1 MAGDEAMIA
10 LGIGCRRDASAD
22 AIEAVVAQA
31 LRAASL
37 VSSDIAVIATAADKR
52 DEAGIVEAAKRLRRP
67 LVGVAAAELAAVA
80 DRAVTYS
87 DLVHRLKGVPSIAET
102 AALVAAGRHAR
113 LILPRMANA
122 SATCALAEGDGAFPA
137 ENGG

>member
-1 MAGDEAMIA
+1 MIA

-22 AIEAVVAQA
+22 AIEAVVARA

-87 DLVHRLKGVPSIAET
+87 D
-102 AALVAAGRHAR
+102 
-113 LILPRMANA
+113 
-122 SATCALAEGDGAFPA
+122 
-137 ENGG
+137 